1 MEKHVLLKKRQIMA
15 NERLFMTNV
24 YEMQGSVVC
33 TMKIGLQIIGK
44 ASKLTALW
52 YVEKYLLEE
61 KNWPPGI

>member
-1 MEKHVLLKKRQIMA
+1 
-15 NERLFMTNV
+15 MTNV